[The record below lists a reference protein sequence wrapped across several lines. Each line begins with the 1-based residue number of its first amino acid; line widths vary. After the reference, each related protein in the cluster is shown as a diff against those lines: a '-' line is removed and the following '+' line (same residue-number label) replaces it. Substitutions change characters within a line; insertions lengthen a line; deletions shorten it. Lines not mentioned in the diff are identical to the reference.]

1 MNINAKIEQYKEML
15 NERERLEQRTDVV
28 LNEILDNGFGKT
40 FILNDGRE
48 VLFMKRIGRKGFMG
62 NDGIVRQLSKVR
74 GIK

>member
-1 MNINAKIEQYKEML
+1 MNDKLLTYKEML
-15 NERERLEQRTDVV
+15 KERERLEQRTDVV
-28 LNEILDNGFGKT
+28 LNNVLDNGFGKT